1 MKILTCAIRGRS
13 AGDWYTSEHQQCLEI
28 GGDISNAVT
37 SVSKDSLIIYIDE
50 EIKV

>member
-1 MKILTCAIRGRS
+1 MIGVHRNIIS
-13 AGDWYTSEHQQCLEI
+13 VLEI

-37 SVSKDSLIIYIDE
+37 SVRKDSLIIYIDE